1 MAATVKEMD
10 GSQGF
15 DAVVVCT
22 SNAAQEAYWQE
33 RLEATRGQ
41 AAKAGAVIVAVHED
55 WAADGAGNGLGTLY
69 AYTKAKAKAAL
80 QGADL
85 DAVLASGGTVGIYH
99 TAGKGTD
106 SRRFPA
112 PRTTTSPGS
121 SSCPSSKS
129 PRA

>member
-1 MAATVKEMD
+1 MGSPTSGSKRKKTTEKGLRMAATVKEMD

-55 WAADGAGNGLGTLY
+55 WAADGAG
-69 AYTKAKAKAAL
+69 
-80 QGADL
+80 
-85 DAVLASGGTVGIYH
+85 H
-99 TAGKGTD
+99 RRTD
-106 SRRFPA
+106 HQNHAQP
-112 PRTTTSPGS
+112 P
-121 SSCPSSKS
+121 K
-129 PRA
+129 